1 MVAPP
6 GTAAAFITP
15 VLQQEVTL
23 PDLSFPSPAPVN
35 LEESYKAAL
44 QPLSISDFD
53 SSATGA
59 YNRWMLFQI
68 AVDYL
73 LLMYLDFIA
82 GEVGSCTLVKL
93 LAACCEL

>member
-1 MVAPP
+1 MAAPP
-6 GTAAAFITP
+6 GTAAASITP

-23 PDLSFPSPAPVN
+23 PDLSFATPAPVN

-59 YNRWMLFQI
+59 YNRR
-68 AVDYL
+68 VL
-73 LLMYLDFIA
+73 LNLQSTTF
-82 GEVGSCTLVKL
+82 SCCVLS
-93 LAACCEL
+93 